1 MQTAQLDSVPGR
13 IKEITSQHVS
23 QCYQCGKCS
32 AGCPVRDNLSM
43 PPNRVVRLV
52 QLGMYKEALSS
63 STIWMCAGCQ
73 TCSSRCP
80 KNFDL
85 AKFMDAMRQISI
97 EENIKPADPKIR
109 KFHSAFLKQIKS
121 HGRSYELG
129 MLINYKLATG
139 DLLQDVDA
147 APSTLLKGKISVF
160 PHNIKDRNAI
170 NKIIDK
176 LPGQDKK

>member
-1 MQTAQLDSVPGR
+1 MQKAHSGSFQER
-13 IKEITSQHVS
+13 IEKITSQHPS

-32 AGCPVRDNLSM
+32 AGCPVRDFLTV

-52 QLGMYKEALSS
+52 QLGMHEEALRS
-63 STIWMCAGCQ
+63 STIWMCAGCL

-97 EENIKPADPKIR
+97 EDNIRPADPKVQ
-109 KFHSAFLKQIKS
+109 KFHKSFLKQIKK

-129 MLINYKLATG
+129 LLMDYKLATG

-147 APSTLLKGKISVF
+147 APSAILKRKISF
-160 PHNIKDRNAI
+160 IPHNIKNKNIVNDII
-170 NKIIDK
+170 NKIS
-176 LPGQDKK
+176 GQDTK